1 MSDFTTAKLWGRKWA
16 IKVVMTDGTT
26 ALDVSD
32 SDFEPGA
39 LRATFRIEQSVDSPI
54 PAAEIKIFNL
64 TGNTEKKLIG
74 EGARVIVEA
83 GYQEGAYG
91 QIFDGRV
98 WQVRRNR
105 QNVVDYSLILSCS
118 NIFYVNDPSGFVRIV
133 TEAGQDMRAQLNT
146 LAESAGFELGHVTE
160 DLDTSKLPRGKVF
173 FGTADKYLRQ
183 IARYNSGSFLVTE
196 GKVHITRITDT
207 VPAGELLVLS
217 PETGL
222 IGTPNQCEYGVSF
235 RALLDPRIKLSPQTP
250 LVKIDQAMI
259 RAMKLQYKQGQMA
272 STLDQD
278 GIYKIG
284 AVTYIGDTR
293 GNDWYV
299 DAIGVA
305 QVGKQPYLL
314 GADGVSRDAVNG
326 RSS

>member
-1 MSDFTTAKLWGRKWA
+1 MSDFTTARLWGRKWS

-32 SDFEPGA
+32 SDYEPGA
-39 LRATFRIEQSVDSPI
+39 LRVTFRIEQNVDNPI
-54 PAAEIKIFNL
+54 PVAEITIYNL
-64 TGNTEKKLIG
+64 AGDTERKLIG

-91 QIFDGRV
+91 QIFNGRV

-105 QNVVDYSLILSCS
+105 QNVVDYSLLLSCTDF
-118 NIFYVNDPSGFVRIV
+118 FYNADPSGFVRIV
-133 TEAGQDMRAQLNT
+133 TEAGQDMRGQLNT
-146 LAESAGFELGHVTE
+146 LAEAAGFTLGHVTE

-183 IARYNSGSFLVTE
+183 IARYNSGSYLVSD

-207 VPAGELLVLS
+207 VPAGELLVLT

-222 IGTPNQCEYGVSF
+222 IGTPNQCEYGVGF

-259 RAMKLQYKQGQMA
+259 WAMKLQFKEGQKA

-314 GADGVSRDAVNG
+314 GADGVRKDAVNG